1 MCNVQSTGL
10 PHCLLSPLVLL
21 ALPELLPACPDAAT
35 CKCYDLLAPLAAF
48 SASHLSF
55 VLPCWISR
63 PDCWLPVE
71 IAAAGPDGSAH
82 CQPLPSSAHVMSLSP
97 KPEVPATCRGGV
109 PQVNLSVL
117 NKPVINSTLPTNVTT
132 SNSTTLTFTTAKNT
146 TTVFCSSCCRGMLA
160 LSDIQQH
167 SFELASRRLPVQQP
181 AVAIV
186 KEVSG
191 LCAEH
196 WPVKAACA
204 VAASPGSKRKVAHDN
219 AAICCHV
226 MEAHCCCCCA
236 IALYQHLIQGLLQLL
251 CLTSHLVI
259 GTTPGAARL
268 GLYADHGSSVA
279 AVKGTSAML

>member
-1 MCNVQSTGL
+1 
-10 PHCLLSPLVLL
+10 
-21 ALPELLPACPDAAT
+21 
-35 CKCYDLLAPLAAF
+35 
-48 SASHLSF
+48 
-55 VLPCWISR
+55 
-63 PDCWLPVE
+63 
-71 IAAAGPDGSAH
+71 
-82 CQPLPSSAHVMSLSP
+82 
-97 KPEVPATCRGGV
+97 
-109 PQVNLSVL
+109 
-117 NKPVINSTLPTNVTT
+117 
-132 SNSTTLTFTTAKNT
+132 
-146 TTVFCSSCCRGMLA
+146 MLA
-160 LSDIQQH
+160 LSDTQQH

-181 AVAIV
+181 AVATV

-204 VAASPGSKRKVAHDN
+204 VAASPGSKRKKAHDN
-219 AAICCHV
+219 AAICCGV

-268 GLYADHGSSVA
+268 GLYTDHGSSVA